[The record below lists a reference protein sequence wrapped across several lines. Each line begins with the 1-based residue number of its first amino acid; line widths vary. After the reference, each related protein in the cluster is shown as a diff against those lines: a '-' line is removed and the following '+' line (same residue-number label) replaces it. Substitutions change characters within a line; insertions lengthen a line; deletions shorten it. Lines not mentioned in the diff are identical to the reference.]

1 MKVFYTTSLRG
12 VDGYRP
18 VFERIYKIIEEL
30 GHTNL
35 DKVLFNIPDK
45 DGFYKGSHSEKVNHY
60 KRMMNCIK
68 TADVVVLEV
77 STHSLS
83 IGFLLQKSLELG
95 KPVIALHLPKRSP
108 FFIQGMEHD
117 KLQIIEYQEGEIKQT
132 LASALDYAQGS
143 SDVRFNFF
151 ISPSIGT
158 YLDWISKNKK
168 IPRSVFLRDL
178 IQKDMESNLEYQQ
191 G

>member
-18 VFERIYKIIEEL
+18 ILESIYKIIEDL

-45 DGFYKGSHSEKVNHY
+45 DGFYKGSHSEKVDHF
-60 KRMMNCIK
+60 KRMMTCIK
-68 TADVVVLEV
+68 DADVIVLEV

-83 IGFLLQKSLELG
+83 MGYLLQKALEIG
-95 KPVIALHLPKRSP
+95 KPVIALHLSGRDP
-108 FFIQGMEHD
+108 FFLQGIENE
-117 KLQIIEYQEGEIKQT
+117 KLQIIEYKEDELEQA
-132 LASALDYAQGS
+132 LSASLDYAQGM

-151 ISPSIGT
+151 ISPSIGA
-158 YLDWISKNKK
+158 YLDWISKKKK
-168 IPRSVFLRDL
+168 IPRSVFLRSL
-178 IQKDMESNLEYQQ
+178 IQKQMEADSEYLKN
-191 G
+191 